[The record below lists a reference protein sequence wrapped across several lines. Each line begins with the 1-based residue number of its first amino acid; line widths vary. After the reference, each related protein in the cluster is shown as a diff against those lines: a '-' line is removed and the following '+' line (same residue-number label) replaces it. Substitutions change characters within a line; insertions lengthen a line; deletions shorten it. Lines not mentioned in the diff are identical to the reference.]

1 MDIEEFLAAHPYA
14 DTTKHTYRNVIPRV
28 LALLNEPASATA
40 AELIQAVQATG
51 WGNARQCLALHATRK
66 YLTWTYGNKHPARHA
81 KLKRIQGKLQ
91 RTVTPKLMLDLM
103 ATFNRYTPKGARDLA
118 LCSLMLDT
126 GLRESEIC
134 NIQLADVDLDRR
146 TLQVI
151 VKGGQWES
159 AIFSSETAAHIEHW
173 LKLRVIQDGK
183 NALFTSTRQRI
194 GKPISPR
201 GLQSIVREWGKFL
214 GVPLS
219 PHDFRR
225 GMAVTAAMGGA
236 SELLIMLNGR
246 WKSTD
251 MVRRYTRGLRL
262 EAMRD
267 YLPLEKLENL
277 R

>member
-14 DTTKHTYRNVIPRV
+14 ESTKHTYRDVIPRV
-28 LALLNEPASATA
+28 LSLLEEPARATA
-40 AELIQAVQATG
+40 AELVRAVQSTG

-66 YLTWTYGNKHPARHA
+66 FLVWTFGNGHPARQA

-91 RTVTPKLMLDLM
+91 RTVTPSLMLNLM
-103 ATFNRYTPKGARDLA
+103 ATFDPYTAKGARDLT
-118 LCSLMLDT
+118 LCALMLDT

-159 AIFSSETAAHIEHW
+159 AIFSAETAAHIDRW
-173 LKLRVIQDGK
+173 LKFRVVQDGK
-183 NALFTSTRQRI
+183 NALFTSTRQRA
-194 GKPISPR
+194 GKPITPR

-214 GVPLS
+214 NVPLS

-225 GMAVTAAMGGA
+225 GMAVTATMNGA
-236 SELLIMLNGR
+236 PELLVMLNGR

-251 MVRRYTRGLRL
+251 MVRRYTRGLKL
-262 EAMRD
+262 EAMRNF
-267 YLPLEKLENL
+267 LPLEGLENL

>member
-1 MDIEEFLAAHPYA
+1 
-14 DTTKHTYRNVIPRV
+14 
-28 LALLNEPASATA
+28 
-40 AELIQAVQATG
+40 
-51 WGNARQCLALHATRK
+51 
-66 YLTWTYGNKHPARHA
+66 
-81 KLKRIQGKLQ
+81 
-91 RTVTPKLMLDLM
+91 MLDLM
-103 ATFNRYTPKGARDLA
+103 ATFDRYTPKGARDLA

-159 AIFSSETAAHIEHW
+159 AIFSTETTAHIEHW
-173 LKLRVIQDGK
+173 LKYRTVDDGK
-183 NALFTSTRQRI
+183 NALFTSTRQRR
-194 GKPISPR
+194 GKPITPR

-267 YLPLEKLENL
+267 CLPLEKLENL